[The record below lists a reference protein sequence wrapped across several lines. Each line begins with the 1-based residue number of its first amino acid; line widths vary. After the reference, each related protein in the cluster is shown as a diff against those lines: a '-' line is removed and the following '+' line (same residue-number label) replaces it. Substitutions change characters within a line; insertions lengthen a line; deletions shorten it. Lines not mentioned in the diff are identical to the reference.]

1 MKMKVSYKYKIRLF
15 LLIGL
20 FLVGCTDD
28 SVTAPTEEST
38 STKAITLFQEY
49 TNLTE
54 AVLTGEEEVELSY
67 TSNGWTSSNEEPVDQ
82 NATNQ
87 LMTGLVQLTGTKVDQ
102 TEAQTLLKE
111 TAFLTAALVNGDKEE
126 KTLQFVKNENEKFF
140 AIDQEDS
147 VYQLTDFPTE
157 LKQFSSIMVQQPI
170 ELAGEEL
177 TEIEY
182 ETKDTWFVLNQETAL
197 SEVETAPFIS
207 GWFFH
212 SDLQTEFSVEYN
224 QMQQVLASLTTL
236 KGKKAETVDTEA
248 FSSPVRIDLTGK
260 EKQETILIGSKVEST
275 EYTYVKKES
284 DQSVY
289 QVPNVLIEQLS
300 LEPAKLVDNFIS
312 LLPLT
317 AVESVEIQAE
327 GEKTMIEAEHE
338 VVDGEEDEL
347 EIASDI
353 FVNGKQ
359 VSIDSF
365 RKTYQHL
372 AMLSYEEELQD
383 YRVPEEEV
391 EGEISI
397 LYTFKDN
404 GNVLT
409 NQIRFIP
416 YQDGKFAV
424 VKNDTAEFTTSI
436 AQLETML
443 QQVALLTEK

>member
-1 MKMKVSYKYKIRLF
+1 MKISYKHSIRFF

-20 FLVGCTDD
+20 FLAGCTDD

-54 AVLTGEEEVELSY
+54 AVLTGEEEVGLSY
-67 TSNGWTSSNEEPVDQ
+67 TSNGWTSSNEAPIDQ
-82 NATNQ
+82 HATNQ
-87 LMTGLVQLTGTKVDQ
+87 LMTGLVQLTGTKIEPS
-102 TEAQTLLKE
+102 EAETLLKE
-111 TAFLTAALVNGDKEE
+111 TAFLTATLVNGDKEE
-126 KTLQFVKNENEKFF
+126 KTLQFVKNENEKIF

-182 ETKDTWFVLNQETAL
+182 ATKDTQFVLNQETTL

-248 FSSPVRIDLTGK
+248 FSSPVQIDLSGK
-260 EKQETILIGSKVEST
+260 GKQETILIGSNVEST

-284 DQSVY
+284 DGSVY

-300 LEPAKLVDNFIS
+300 FEPAKLVDNFIA

-317 AVESVEIQAE
+317 AVESIEIQAE
-327 GEKTMIEAEHE
+327 GEKTVIEAEHE

-359 VSIDSF
+359 VNTDSF
-365 RKTYQHL
+365 RKSYQHL
-372 AMLSYEEELQD
+372 AMLSYEEELKD

-391 EGEISI
+391 EGEISV

-404 GNVLT
+404 GNLLT
-409 NQIRFIP
+409 NHLRFVP
-416 YQDGKFAV
+416 YEDGKYAV
-424 VKNDTAEFTTSI
+424 VKNDTAEFTTSVS
-436 AQLETML
+436 QLETML
-443 QQVALLTEK
+443 QQVALLTEQ

>member
-1 MKMKVSYKYKIRLF
+1 MKIPYKHSIRLF

-20 FLVGCTDD
+20 FLAGCTND
-28 SVTAPTEEST
+28 SVTAPAEEST
-38 STKAITLFQEY
+38 NTKAITLFQEY

-54 AVLTGEEEVELSY
+54 AILEGEEEVELSY

-111 TAFLTAALVNGDKEE
+111 TVFLTATLVNGDKEE
-126 KTLQFVKNENEKFF
+126 KTLQFVKNENEKIF

-182 ETKDTWFVLNQETAL
+182 TTKDTRFVLNQETTL

-236 KGKKAETVDTEA
+236 KGKKAETVDTKA
-248 FSSPVRIDLTGK
+248 FSSPVQIDLSGK
-260 EKQETILIGSKVEST
+260 GKQETILIGSNVEST

-284 DQSVY
+284 DGSVY
-289 QVPNVLIEQLS
+289 QVPNVLIEHLS
-300 LEPAKLVDNFIS
+300 FEPAKLVDNFIA

-317 AVESVEIQAE
+317 AVESIEIQAE
-327 GEKTMIEAEHE
+327 GEKTVIEAEHE

-359 VSIDSF
+359 VNTDSF
-365 RKTYQHL
+365 RKSYQHL
-372 AMLSYEEELQD
+372 AMLSYEEELKD

-391 EGEISI
+391 EGEISV

-404 GNVLT
+404 GNLLT
-409 NQIRFIP
+409 NHLRFVP
-416 YQDGKFAV
+416 YEDGKYAV
-424 VKNDTAEFTTSI
+424 VKNDTAEFTTSVS
-436 AQLETML
+436 QLETML
-443 QQVALLTEK
+443 QQVALLTEQ

>member
-1 MKMKVSYKYKIRLF
+1 MKIPYKHSIRLF

-20 FLVGCTDD
+20 FLAGCTND
-28 SVTAPTEEST
+28 SVTAPAEEST
-38 STKAITLFQEY
+38 NTKAITLFQEY

-54 AVLTGEEEVELSY
+54 AVLEGEEEVGLSY
-67 TSNGWTSSNEEPVDQ
+67 TSNGWTSSNEAPIDQ
-82 NATNQ
+82 HATNQ
-87 LMTGLVQLTGTKVDQ
+87 LMTGLVQLTGTKVESS
-102 TEAQTLLKE
+102 EAETLLKE
-111 TAFLTAALVNGDKEE
+111 TAFLTATLVNGDKEE
-126 KTLQFVKNENEKFF
+126 KTLQFVENAKGKIF
-140 AIDQEDS
+140 AIDQEDT
-147 VYQLTDFPTE
+147 VYQVTDFPIE
-157 LKQFSSIMVQQPI
+157 GEQFSSIMIQEPI

-182 ETKDTWFVLNQETAL
+182 TTKDTRFVLNQETTL

-224 QMQQVLASLTTL
+224 QMQQVLASLKTL
-236 KGKKAETVDTEA
+236 KGKKAETPEPEA
-248 FSSPVRIDLTGK
+248 FSSPVQIDLSGK
-260 EKQETILIGSKVEST
+260 GKQETILIGSKVAST

-284 DQSVY
+284 DGSVY

-300 LEPAKLVDNFIS
+300 FEPAKLVDNFIS

-317 AVESVEIQAE
+317 AVESIEIQAE
-327 GEKTMIEAEHE
+327 GEKTVIEAEHE

-359 VSIDSF
+359 VSTDSF
-365 RKTYQHL
+365 RKSYQHL
-372 AMLSYEEELQD
+372 AMLSYEEELKD

-391 EGEISI
+391 EGEISV

-409 NQIRFIP
+409 NHLRFVP
-416 YQDGKFAV
+416 YEDGKYAV

-436 AQLETML
+436 SQLETML
-443 QQVALLTEK
+443 QQVALLTEQ